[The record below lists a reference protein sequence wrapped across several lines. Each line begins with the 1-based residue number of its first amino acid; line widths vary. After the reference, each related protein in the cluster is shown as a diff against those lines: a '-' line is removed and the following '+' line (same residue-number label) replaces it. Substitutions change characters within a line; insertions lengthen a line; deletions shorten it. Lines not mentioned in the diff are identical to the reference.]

1 MSALFSPLQI
11 RDVTLRNRFV
21 VSPMC
26 QYSSVDG
33 VATDWHLVHLGS
45 FARGG
50 AGLVVV
56 EATAV
61 LPEGRISPD
70 DMGLWN
76 EEQVAPLKRIVDFMH
91 SQGAAA
97 GIQLAHAG
105 RKASTYAL
113 WKGRGQVPLDEGG
126 WQTVAPSALP
136 FYEQDR
142 VPAAMDDAAI
152 QQVIHAFVTA
162 AERSLTAGFDVV
174 EIHAAHG
181 YLIHQFLSPLT
192 NKRTDQ
198 YGGTFENRVRLLC
211 EIVTAV
217 RNVWPADKP
226 LFVRIS
232 ATDWTA
238 DGWTPDDSVTLAKI
252 LQPLGVDLMDCSS
265 GAIAPKIHIPVEP
278 LYQVFLAEKVKKESG
293 MMSGA
298 VGLITTARQAEEII
312 SSGQADLVFMARQM
326 LRDPHFPLRAASEL
340 GVDVP
345 WPKQYERGKWA

>member
-11 RDVTLRNRFV
+11 RGALLRNRIV

-26 QYSSVDG
+26 QYSAVDG
-33 VATDWHLVHLGS
+33 AANDWHLVHLGS

-50 AGLVVV
+50 AGLVIA

-70 DMGLWN
+70 DLGLWN
-76 EEQVAPLKRIVDFMH
+76 EEQVAPLKRIVDFIH

-113 WKGRGQVPLDEGG
+113 WKGKGEVPLEEGG
-126 WQTVAPSALP
+126 WQTVAPSAIP

-142 VPAAMDDAAI
+142 VPVAMDEDAI
-152 QQVIHAFVTA
+152 KNVIKAFVA
-162 AERSLTAGFDVV
+162 AAQRSLSSGFDVV

-181 YLIHQFLSPLT
+181 YLIHQFLSPIT
-192 NKRTDQ
+192 NKRTDH

-217 RNVWPADKP
+217 RKVWPSEKP

-232 ATDWTA
+232 ATDWTE
-238 DGWTPDDSVTLAKI
+238 DGWTPDDSVALAKL
-252 LQPLGVDLMDCSS
+252 LQPLGVDLIDCSS
-265 GAIAPKIHIPVEP
+265 GAIAPKIRIPVEP
-278 LYQVFLAEKVKKESG
+278 LYQVFLAEQVKKESG
-293 MMSGA
+293 MLTGA
-298 VGLITTARQAEEII
+298 VGLITTAQQAEQII
-312 SSGQADLVFMARQM
+312 SNGRADLVFLARQM

-345 WPKQYERGKWA
+345 WPKQYERGKFS

>member
-1 MSALFSPLQI
+1 MSTLFSPLQI
-11 RDVTLRNRFV
+11 RDVVFRNRFV

-26 QYSSVDG
+26 QYSAVDG
-33 VATDWHLVHLGS
+33 VANDWHLVHLGS

-50 AGLVVV
+50 AGLVIV

-70 DMGLWN
+70 DLGLWN
-76 EEQVAPLKRIVDFMH
+76 DTQVAPLKRVVDFVH

-113 WKGRGQVPLDEGG
+113 WKGKGEVPLEDGG
-126 WQTVAPSALP
+126 WQMVAPSAIP
-136 FYEQDR
+136 FYDQDR
-142 VPAAMDDAAI
+142 TPEAMDEEMIGD
-152 QQVIHAFVTA
+152 VITAFVA
-162 AERSLTAGFDVV
+162 AAQRSLDAGFDVV

-181 YLIHQFLSPLT
+181 YLIHQFLSPIT

-198 YGGTFENRVRLLC
+198 YGGSFENRTRLLC
-211 EIVTAV
+211 EVVTAV
-217 RNVWPADKP
+217 RDIWPAEKP

-232 ATDWTA
+232 ATDWTEE
-238 DGWTPDDSVTLAKI
+238 GWTPDDSVALAKL
-252 LQPLGVDLMDCSS
+252 LQPFGVDLMDCSS
-265 GAIAPKIHIPVEP
+265 GAIAPKIRIPVEP

-293 MMSGA
+293 MMTGA
-298 VGLITTARQAEEII
+298 VGLITTAQQAAQII
-312 SSGQADLVFMARQM
+312 SDEQADLVFIAREM
-326 LRDPHFPLRAASEL
+326 LRDPHFPLRAAAEL

-345 WPKQYERGKWA
+345 WPKQYERGKWG